1 MFVSAGIL
9 EGLEEAEESVQR
21 QRQEFTE
28 ATQENL
34 YMRTHDAQR
43 QGRRGLG
50 KSQTLKIAGGK
61 WEGKKT
67 TFDEEGAGGGDE
79 EDGEGQEGGEEQP
92 GGKQQQQGEKQK
104 KGKKGKRR
112 REEEEEQ
119 QGKVSSS
126 HKEQEPKQ
134 VSSGTTAADEKVKWA
149 KLAVKHLKGV
159 PGGAMKWK
167 KLWVAVWDQVQQQQQ
182 GSSECSSRGAKA
194 CKVEC
199 LEKLEKSKKLL
210 VKGKVVALA

>member
-9 EGLEEAEESVQR
+9 EGIEEAKEHLQQ

-67 TFDEEGAGGGDE
+67 TFEEEGAEAG
-79 EDGEGQEGGEEQP
+79 DGEAEATKHQQ
-92 GGKQQQQGEKQK
+92 QQQQGCEKQK

-112 REEEEEQ
+112 REEVDEEQ
-119 QGKVSSS
+119 GPIGSESVGT
-126 HKEQEPKQ
+126 EQ
-134 VSSGTTAADEKVKWA
+134 VSDVLETLDEKVKWA

-159 PGGAMKWK
+159 PGGALKWK
-167 KLWVAVWDQVQQQQQ
+167 KLWPAVWDRVQQQP
-182 GSSECSSRGAKA
+182 GASGCSSRDAKS
-194 CKVEC
+194 CKAEC
-199 LEKLEKSKKLL
+199 LGKLEKSKKLL